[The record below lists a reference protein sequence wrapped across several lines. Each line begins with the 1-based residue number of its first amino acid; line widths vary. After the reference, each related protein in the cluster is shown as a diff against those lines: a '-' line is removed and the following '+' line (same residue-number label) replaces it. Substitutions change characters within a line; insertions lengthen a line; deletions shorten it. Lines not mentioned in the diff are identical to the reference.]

1 MKLTKYFYRLT
12 YVFDIWYIQILYLT
26 SLNKESWSKPY
37 NSPNLRYTFR
47 CEERLKAKKNEK
59 RSKVKEVWLEQNQK

>member
-12 YVFDIWYIQILYLT
+12 YVFDISYIQILYLT
-26 SLNKESWSKPY
+26 SLNKWSWSKPS

-47 CEERLKAKKNEK
+47 CEERLKAKRMKNDPK
-59 RSKVKEVWLEQNQK
+59 LKKFG